1 MKPSTTFAST
11 LTCRRVTLAV
21 LSAVAIG
28 LCAPKP
34 AAASSCSTYL
44 GNINNWFLTKPQ
56 GNGYYNLLATMVEM
70 NTGRSYTAYAEAS
83 ASSGGSGQGGTLS
96 YHAASGGYP
105 AYVQDGGAKA
115 NSIAEYFSDRRYT
128 EGNGGLQATYP
139 FSAAAA
145 DNLGMKFYL
154 QDDSAKSITAGETV
168 LTLYSWGNA
177 TATFPTTCTN
187 GMLYGFNSND
197 EMFAFQL
204 TEQYLPPPPPL
215 RTHRHSLQGHA

>member
-1 MKPSTTFAST
+1 VKSSTSCTSR
-11 LTCRRVTLAV
+11 LICRRITLAV

-44 GNINNWFLTKPQ
+44 GNINKWFLTEPQ
-56 GNGYYNLLATMVEM
+56 GNGYYNVLVTMIEM
-70 NTGRSYTAYAEAS
+70 NTGRSYATYAEGS
-83 ASSGGSGQGGTLS
+83 PSSGGSGQGGTLT
-96 YHAASGGYP
+96 YHAAAGGYP
-105 AYVQDGGAKA
+105 AYIQDAGAKA
-115 NSIAEYFSDRRYT
+115 NSIAEYFSDRRYS
-128 EGNGGLQATYP
+128 EGGLQASYP
-139 FSAAAA
+139 FNPAAT

-154 QDDSAKSITAGETV
+154 QDDSAKSITAGETI

-215 RTHRHSLQGHA
+215 RTRRRSIQGRP